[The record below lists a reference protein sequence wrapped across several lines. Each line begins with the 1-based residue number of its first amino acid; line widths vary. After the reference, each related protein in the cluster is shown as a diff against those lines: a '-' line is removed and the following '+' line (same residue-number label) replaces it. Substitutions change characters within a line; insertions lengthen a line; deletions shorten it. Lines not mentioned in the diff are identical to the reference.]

1 MFSWDHPS
9 EEGHPGQAPN
19 CRCRA
24 VPVPK
29 DRADVVLADFTLPAA
44 GIGGLSEAELRNA
57 LQRLVARTPGGAAL
71 LAAMGTATG
80 LRQLSQ
86 MIGDA
91 RLHSTANRLG
101 LDTTSVEGLW
111 AAYAS
116 VWMSEL
122 VATGFGTGID
132 KDQELARIAGQA
144 AALYELMAPG
154 TMQRITQSGNF
165 AALSQ
170 FATEAARAYR
180 DGRLRLTADGWAQG
194 WTEVFPELTADER
207 RLAELPGFTAGQQEA
222 FILADPVLNDG
233 LPAHTGHAPE
243 GDPVGN
249 VTADPFTEEEYAQI
263 LARARNEP
271 GVASGAGRQVGSDW
285 LREGIRTGAMPIP
298 ASVAER
304 LEGRRFGSFD
314 AYRRA
319 FWKAVAEEPELL
331 GQFDEF
337 AGNAIRKGL
346 APSAP
351 ESGHA
356 GLRDRWEL
364 DHIEPLWKDGDLYG
378 AENLQIM
385 TPRDH
390 VKKTREDM
398 KDYRR

>member
-1 MFSWDHPS
+1 MARCSAGIILPRRAI
-9 EEGHPGQAPN
+9 PGRHRIVA
-19 CRCRA
+19 A

-29 DRADVVLADFTLPAA
+29 DRSDIVLADFTLPAA

-91 RLHSTANRLG
+91 RLHSTADRLG

-154 TMQRITQSGNF
+154 TMRRIGQSENF
-165 AALSQ
+165 AALSR

-180 DGRLRLTADGWAQG
+180 DGRLRLTPDGWAQG
-194 WTEVFPELTADER
+194 WTEVFPELTEDER
-207 RLAELPGFTAGQQEA
+207 RLAELPGFTAEQQRA

-233 LPAHTGHAPE
+233 LPTHTGHAPE

-249 VTADPFTEEEYAQI
+249 VISTPTPSGALPNVLETRRGRDFVTPAGNIIPQHGYDESGREYIEGRKGHTGEQI
-263 LARARNEP
+263 DDLIANPDRAR
-271 GVASGAGRQVGSDW
+271 SGYVQAK
-285 LREGIRTGAMPIP
+285 
-298 ASVAER
+298 
-304 LEGRRFGSFD
+304 GRRKGEKIRLLTGQDGYWVKLDDMGHVIAASNRHLPLKHKEND
-314 AYRRA
+314 H
-319 FWKAVAEEPELL
+319 EEII
-331 GQFDEF
+331 G
-337 AGNAIRKGL
+337 
-346 APSAP
+346 
-351 ESGHA
+351 
-356 GLRDRWEL
+356 
-364 DHIEPLWKDGDLYG
+364 PL
-378 AENLQIM
+378 E
-385 TPRDH
+385 
-390 VKKTREDM
+390 E
-398 KDYRR
+398 